1 MDYKTYHYGDN
12 GINDNGWGCS
22 YRNIQTIISCYKKV
36 YNPSVIIPTLPEI
49 LRFFKKNIKSSKS
62 RELWIEPYDIARYL
76 NFFDNKLMG
85 SHYVYVTN
93 DTDFS
98 KILKT
103 DVAFYLNDN
112 LIINDFSKLYSII
125 KQHFKNTKLPVVID
139 DGVFSYC
146 FTLNDNKDNNKNNN
160 NKDTILL
167 IDPHQPDNPVQV
179 KTIGFL
185 KNRFWMIFFPYS
197 IGI

>member
-22 YRNIQTIISCYKKV
+22 YRNIQTIISCYKKY
-36 YNPSVIIPTLPEI
+36 YNPSTNTPNISEI
-49 LRFFKKNIKSSKS
+49 LLFFKKNRKSSKS

-76 NFFDNKLMG
+76 NFFDNKLIG
-85 SHYVYVTN
+85 NHYVYVTN

-146 FTLNDNKDNNKNNN
+146 FTMDNNNKDN

-167 IDPHQPDNPVQV
+167 IDPHQPNNPVQV

>member
-22 YRNIQTIISCYKKV
+22 YRNIQTIISCYKRY
-36 YNPSVIIPTLPEI
+36 YNPSITTPTLSEI
-49 LRFFKKNIKSSKS
+49 LVFFKKKIKSSKS
-62 RELWIEPYDIARYL
+62 RELWIEPYDISRYL
-76 NFFDNKLMG
+76 NFFDNKIIG
-85 SHYVYVTN
+85 NHYVYVTN
-93 DTDFS
+93 DNDFS

-103 DVAFYLNDN
+103 DVTFYLNDN
-112 LIINDFSKLYSII
+112 LIINDFSQLYSII

-146 FTLNDNKDNNKNNN
+146 FTLDNNNT
-160 NKDTILL
+160 DVILL

-179 KTIGFL
+179 KTLGFL
-185 KNRFWMIFFPYS
+185 KDRFWMIFFPYS
-197 IGI
+197 IVI

>member
-22 YRNIQTIISCYKKV
+22 YRNIQTIISSYKKY
-36 YNPSVIIPTLPEI
+36 YNPSVIIPTLREI
-49 LRFFKKNIKSSKS
+49 LRFFKKNIQSSKS
-62 RELWIEPYDIARYL
+62 RELWIEPYDIAKYL
-76 NFFDNKLMG
+76 NFFNNKLIG
-85 SHYVYVTN
+85 DQYVYVTN

-146 FTLNDNKDNNKNNN
+146 FTAFSISTVDNHSFLFLYQLLGVFGLNVSF
-160 NKDTILL
+160 ISLS
-167 IDPHQPDNPVQV
+167 
-179 KTIGFL
+179 F
-185 KNRFWMIFFPYS
+185 IFFTNSCCIQHHSP
-197 IGI
+197 

>member
-1 MDYKTYHYGDN
+1 MDHRDN
-12 GINDNGWGCS
+12 S
-22 YRNIQTIISCYKKV
+22 RLHTPNIS
-36 YNPSVIIPTLPEI
+36 EI
-49 LRFFKKNIKSSKS
+49 LLFFKKNRKSSKS

-76 NFFDNKLMG
+76 NFFDNKLIG
-85 SHYVYVTN
+85 NHYVYVTN

-146 FTLNDNKDNNKNNN
+146 FTLDNNKDN

-167 IDPHQPDNPVQV
+167 IDPHQPNNPVQV